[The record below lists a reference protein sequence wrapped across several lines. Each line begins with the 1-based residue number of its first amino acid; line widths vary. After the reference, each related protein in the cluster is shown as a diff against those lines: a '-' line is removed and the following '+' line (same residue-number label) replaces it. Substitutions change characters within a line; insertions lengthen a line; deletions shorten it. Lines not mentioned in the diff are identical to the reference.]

1 MCDCIAQMNE
11 GLMEHNTELE
21 IPIMTSKASE
31 TAYNLS
37 ASTRVVIAT
46 EKIESRKRTGPVK
59 LFANFCPFC
68 GEKYDTD

>member
-1 MCDCIAQMNE
+1 MCECIAQMNE
-11 GLMEHNTELE
+11 GLMEHNTKLE
-21 IPIMTSKASE
+21 IPIVTRTSEA
-31 TAYNLS
+31 AYNLS

-59 LFANFCPFC
+59 LFASFCPFC